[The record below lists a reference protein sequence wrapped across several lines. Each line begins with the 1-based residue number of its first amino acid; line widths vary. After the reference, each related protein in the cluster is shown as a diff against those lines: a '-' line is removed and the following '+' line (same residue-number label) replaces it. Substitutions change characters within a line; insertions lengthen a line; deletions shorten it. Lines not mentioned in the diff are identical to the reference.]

1 MKPGRNELRTINIVA
16 CGPTAELW
24 DGKGESLGVNDCEK
38 TGKKV
43 DKLLVVDFPL
53 KFSKERFDVIQNSS
67 ADFYTQL
74 MAWNKYK
81 PHRFNLINFNR
92 WRGRLEPGKVAC
104 SLTSPFVAISLAWSW
119 GYQEII
125 LWGVDMNN
133 RREYH
138 DEEVSNIK
146 SLCACLWKDGVRVVL
161 GTEGSALSFLE
172 VKG

>member
-1 MKPGRNELRTINIVA
+1 LRTINIIG
-16 CGPTAELW
+16 CGPSAELW

-43 DKLLVVDFPL
+43 QKLLVVDFPI
-53 KFSKERFDVIQNSS
+53 RFNPDRFAIIQKSD
-67 ADFYTQL
+67 AEFYSQL
-74 MAWNKYK
+74 TAWMKYK
-81 PHRFNLINFNR
+81 DKFNPIHFNR

-133 RREYH
+133 SRPYH

-146 SLCACLWKDGVRVVL
+146 SLCACLWKDGVKVWL
-161 GTEGSALSFLE
+161 GAKGGALSFLE
-172 VKG
+172 VNG